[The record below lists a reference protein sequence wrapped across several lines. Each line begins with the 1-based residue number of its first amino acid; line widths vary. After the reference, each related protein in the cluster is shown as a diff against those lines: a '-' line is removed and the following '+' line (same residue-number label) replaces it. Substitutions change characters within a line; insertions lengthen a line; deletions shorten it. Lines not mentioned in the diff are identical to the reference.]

1 MSQVKYNNLFNKS
14 PVTFAWNYN
23 MPNIIEVASNSALKT
38 RDYLIVK
45 FLINFG
51 AINKFK
57 VVVCKFKCKMNT
69 LVMTVSHV

>member
-1 MSQVKYNNLFNKS
+1 
-14 PVTFAWNYN
+14 

-57 VVVCKFKCKMNT
+57 VVVCEFKCKMNNT
-69 LVMTVSHV
+69 LVVTVSHV